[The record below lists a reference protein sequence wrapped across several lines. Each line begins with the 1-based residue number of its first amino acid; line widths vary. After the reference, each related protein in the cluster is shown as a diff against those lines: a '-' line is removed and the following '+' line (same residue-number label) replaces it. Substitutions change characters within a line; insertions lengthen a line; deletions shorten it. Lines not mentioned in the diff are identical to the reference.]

1 VSDRRGRTSH
11 VRPRPPVS
19 DRPAK
24 RARVAAPDPYRLR
37 VQKGVAGRRRGLA
50 LPARALLTVSVVALG
65 VAVLLTAT
73 GSVGKLVS
81 ALGSSFSGIIGQI
94 SATSTPAR
102 ASVGPLD
109 APLVAT
115 PSEPYTNQAQVDL
128 QISLPVSVVGATDA
142 RVRIYLTLEGQQ
154 PAPIAEV
161 PVGATTKLVVPV
173 TLTPGRND
181 FSATITRGAV
191 ESEPSPIVTFIL
203 DSEPPNVTIT
213 SPKAGATVNAETVKI
228 VGTTQPRTSLVA
240 RNEANGSAIAAEAGS
255 DGAFSLVLPIV
266 SGPNGISIHATDPA
280 GNTSDVVVSV
290 LRGSGKLSA
299 NLTLSAYRISVKAL
313 PRALQLSVL
322 VTDPDGAPLEGAA
335 VTFTLTAPGIPPVT
349 KDAVTAGDGRASFTT
364 TLPTG
369 VTTGSGVVT
378 VLVSTDAFGGTT
390 DQSAITFIP

>member
-1 VSDRRGRTSH
+1 
-11 VRPRPPVS
+11 
-19 DRPAK
+19 
-24 RARVAAPDPYRLR
+24 
-37 VQKGVAGRRRGLA
+37 
-50 LPARALLTVSVVALG
+50 
-65 VAVLLTAT
+65 VAVFLTAT

-94 SATSTPAR
+94 SATSAPA
-102 ASVGPLD
+102 APSVGPLD

-115 PSEPYTNQAQVDL
+115 PAEPYTNQAQVDL
-128 QISLPVSVVGATDA
+128 QISLPVSVVGVADA
-142 RVRIYLTLEGQQ
+142 RVRVYLTLEGQQ
-154 PAPIAEV
+154 PARIAEV
-161 PVGATTKLVVPV
+161 PVAATTKLVVPV
-173 TLTPGRND
+173 ELTAGRND
-181 FSATITRGAV
+181 FSATISRGAV

-203 DSEPPNVTIT
+203 DTEPPKVTIT
-213 SPKAGATVNAETVKI
+213 SPKSGATVNAETVKI

-255 DGAFSLVLPIV
+255 DGGFSLILPIA

-280 GNTSDVVVSV
+280 GNASDTVVSV

-299 NLTLSAYRISVKAL
+299 NLTLSAYRISVKTL

-335 VTFTLTAPGIPPVT
+335 VTFTLTVPGIPPVT
-349 KDAVTAGDGRASFTT
+349 KDAVTAGDGRTSFTT
-364 TLPTG
+364 TLPSG